1 MTSLKPKAK
10 AQRKMQPYRKKRSPS
25 TERYEAVFGL
35 ENEMARRSRN
45 LVQWKQKKLVQRKQK
60 IEEMIAEMIKVQ
72 VQRSGKIRAQREE
85 LAEIELEIEET
96 QMAVHPDAWWRMLW
110 KEKREE
116 EEGAEEEERRMLKKE
131 KQEEEEEQLERLEQ
145 LEQFWKENP
154 AEAEE
159 EEEEEE
165 EVQET
170 LCKKLCK
177 RSCVKEEGDSEEEDS
192 GRKRFREYAR
202 SRKESQWE
210 EEEKKEEEVMQEQG
224 KLFLHSRSDVEKR
237 FLAKDEVWNWN
248 DQDEWNA
255 SVEYSRKWY
264 QQCGIAES
272 IPKRY
277 TPCLYH
283 FKARHGC
290 QKDNCLFSHN
300 EKIFGE
306 EPLASMLQSLSW
318 PKKTPQPPAQPPPQ
332 RSSSQYHEE
341 DAPRTP
347 KPDKKWWFRQT
358 IPSQYSKK

>member
-25 TERYEAVFGL
+25 TERDEAVFGL

-154 AEAEE
+154 AEAISL
-159 EEEEEE
+159 
-165 EVQET
+165 T
-170 LCKKLCK
+170 P
-177 RSCVKEEGDSEEEDS
+177 
-192 GRKRFREYAR
+192 
-202 SRKESQWE
+202 
-210 EEEKKEEEVMQEQG
+210 
-224 KLFLHSRSDVEKR
+224 
-237 FLAKDEVWNWN
+237 
-248 DQDEWNA
+248 A
-255 SVEYSRKWY
+255 SVRAVFWFGY
-264 QQCGIAES
+264 
-272 IPKRY
+272 
-277 TPCLYH
+277 LYW
-283 FKARHGC
+283 
-290 QKDNCLFSHN
+290 
-300 EKIFGE
+300 I
-306 EPLASMLQSLSW
+306 LAVG
-318 PKKTPQPPAQPPPQ
+318 T
-332 RSSSQYHEE
+332 
-341 DAPRTP
+341 
-347 KPDKKWWFRQT
+347 
-358 IPSQYSKK
+358 